1 MKNIEVSTF
10 HNFDESKFNILSNQQ
25 VDIFN
30 YFRIRNIEKQKR
42 MPFYFPLC
50 DQQLQIDMD
59 GIFSYTYLYI
69 IKYLNVNKLNISSNI
84 TDILKTKLKLLAY
97 VTKKDEYNANHI
109 ILSFF
114 HLIK

>member
-1 MKNIEVSTF
+1 
-10 HNFDESKFNILSNQQ
+10 
-25 VDIFN
+25 
-30 YFRIRNIEKQKR
+30 
-42 MPFYFPLC
+42 
-50 DQQLQIDMD
+50 MD

-97 VTKKDEYNANHI
+97 VTKKDECNANNI